1 MDRKR
6 KPRKAIKKRKESTIR
21 GRNAVFIISGV
32 KIDLNTLRFGIR
44 EETPAERGARING
57 DGVPRTY
64 ASDYAEDHERHE
76 HTGT

>member
-1 MDRKR
+1 MARKLAYP
-6 KPRKAIKKRKESTIR
+6 KHFFPFDSFPFFFWLPRK
-21 GRNAVFIISGV
+21 
-32 KIDLNTLRFGIR
+32 

-64 ASDYAEDHERHE
+64 ASDYAEDHERHK